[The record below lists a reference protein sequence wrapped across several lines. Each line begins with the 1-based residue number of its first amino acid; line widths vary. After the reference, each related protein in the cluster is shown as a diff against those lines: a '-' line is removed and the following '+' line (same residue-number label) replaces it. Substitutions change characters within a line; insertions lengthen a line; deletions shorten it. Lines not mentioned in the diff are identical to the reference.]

1 MFKRMFYAASLLIV
15 AVGARAVE
23 APSVLTQTD
32 YDGQSLTLS
41 WNTVEGATGYLVS
54 VWNLGASVSEAQ
66 NVNLAINKDNP
77 TLYTPAVDG
86 HLDEVVFSFSVSGTD
101 GVDNAQTLPLI
112 FRQADA
118 DHQVSSIFRGD
129 IYVGQLAPYN
139 QLSSNSVFGGY
150 PLDEFTECL
159 YIQAGPQGEQ
169 PSAPGTLTITRVE
182 NTYRPNVYVKKD
194 EAVGAD
200 VTSIKHL

>member
-23 APSVLTQTD
+23 APSVPTQTD

-86 HLDEVVFSFSVSGTD
+86 HLDEVVFSFNVSGTD

-118 DHQVSSIFRGD
+118 DHQV
-129 IYVGQLAPYN
+129 
-139 QLSSNSVFGGY
+139 
-150 PLDEFTECL
+150 
-159 YIQAGPQGEQ
+159 
-169 PSAPGTLTITRVE
+169 
-182 NTYRPNVYVKKD
+182 
-194 EAVGAD
+194 
-200 VTSIKHL
+200 